1 MSLLFNNGQCLT
13 LNISEA
19 VLEEKKKKYG
29 IQLLEEKIR
38 KLELWNRGKKGIII
52 NIGIKSSLLQTDV
65 KHNGRLGKNYNIC
78 TVCVFKKFIYV
89 NMREQVHCKVKVTRI
104 HAYVIKL

>member
-1 MSLLFNNGQCLT
+1 MSLLFNNGQCLS

-38 KLELWNRGKKGIII
+38 KLELWNRGKKRD
-52 NIGIKSSLLQTDV
+52 N
-65 KHNGRLGKNYNIC
+65 H
-78 TVCVFKKFIYV
+78 
-89 NMREQVHCKVKVTRI
+89 
-104 HAYVIKL
+104 